1 MRLEI
6 KTLLIVGKSSEAVP
20 RLVLG
25 RGLRSQKVRITRHG
39 QRDGA
44 ESIIFRRLLSRVLG
58 FLLFAFVQHT
68 QSVED

>member
-25 RGLRSQKVRITRHG
+25 RGLRSQKSGSQGTVNETG
-39 QRDGA
+39 
-44 ESIIFRRLLSRVLG
+44 LN
-58 FLLFAFVQHT
+58 LLFF
-68 QSVED
+68 EDYCQEF

>member
-1 MRLEI
+1 MRLEV
-6 KTLLIVGKSSEAVP
+6 KTLLIVSKSSEAVP

-25 RGLRSQKVRITRHG
+25 RGLRSQKVRITRHD

-44 ESIIFRRLLSRVLG
+44 ESITLEVYCQE

-68 QSVED
+68 QGVED